1 MPLLVRSPEADI
13 LAAYATGFGDYV
25 AEWGPGQAWKWNPQ
39 PRTAPVSSQT
49 PDSGALANFKHQ
61 PYSPEAAL
69 LHIPVDTLGVKAL
82 AAGAGLDDAE
92 STYSRFCS
100 VQPDGTQLYCE
111 VSPTTPDTPAQFANI
126 VKGPPAEALWLL
138 IRGASQLDQILAQNY
153 ELRLLNIPALYF
165 EGLRLLAVDQGNDIV
180 IALTPLGEKVQPG
193 TVLSS
198 TELLNLAQ
206 PVAAARLAAK
216 GPNLMTA

>member
-1 MPLLVRSPEADI
+1 M
-13 LAAYATGFGDYV
+13 
-25 AEWGPGQAWKWNPQ
+25 
-39 PRTAPVSSQT
+39 
-49 PDSGALANFKHQ
+49 
-61 PYSPEAAL
+61 
-69 LHIPVDTLGVKAL
+69 
-82 AAGAGLDDAE
+82 
-92 STYSRFCS
+92 
-100 VQPDGTQLYCE
+100 
-111 VSPTTPDTPAQFANI
+111 
-126 VKGPPAEALWLL
+126 
-138 IRGASQLDQILAQNY
+138 AQNY